1 MKLGEPAPSPIPIYA
16 DNQAAIA
23 ILSKETRGRNR
34 HMDVRLKFLQSGMH
48 HDMFEFTY
56 IPSADNDADIGTKVL
71 PLPIFRKLRDRVTGR
86 RADAGITAILN
97 AMRAHYTQTRA
108 RSAIRSSDVRQDAE
122 HGGVSDPP
130 KITQYSR
137 SPSTRS
143 LSVMQ
148 ESPDSVHAAVDIAH
162 AYLHHA
168 VEQICQSPPQV
179 VSKPENMQN
188 TKAAHAHQSN
198 ANQIAKCNAMK
209 LGSRASTTQAD
220 E

>member
-1 MKLGEPAPSPIPIYA
+1 M
-16 DNQAAIA
+16 
-23 ILSKETRGRNR
+23 
-34 HMDVRLKFLQSGMH
+34 
-48 HDMFEFTY
+48 
-56 IPSADNDADIGTKVL
+56 VL
-71 PLPIFRKLRDRVTGR
+71 
-86 RADAGITAILN
+86 
-97 AMRAHYTQTRA
+97 
-108 RSAIRSSDVRQDAE
+108 
-122 HGGVSDPP
+122 SDPP

-137 SPSTRS
+137 SPSTRN